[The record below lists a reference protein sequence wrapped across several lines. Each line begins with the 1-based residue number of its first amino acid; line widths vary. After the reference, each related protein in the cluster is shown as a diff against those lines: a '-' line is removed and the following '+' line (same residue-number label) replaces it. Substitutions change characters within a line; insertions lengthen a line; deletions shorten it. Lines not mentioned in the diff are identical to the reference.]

1 MLIIISGPPGSGKTT
16 IAKLIAG
23 TYGWEFVSS
32 GQLFRQTALE
42 KGMSVLE
49 LNKEAEKNIEIDEL
63 IDRKTV
69 EISFSKERVV
79 LETHVGAWILKNS
92 RSDMVSVYLT
102 APIWERAHR
111 IANRDGKDVMSSYI
125 EIVERE
131 FSHRKRF
138 YEYYGIDITDLSVF
152 DIVVNTSGLTPQEVF
167 NIVNAYIRLRM
178 KISV

>member
-1 MLIIISGPPGSGKTT
+1 
-16 IAKLIAG
+16 
-23 TYGWEFVSS
+23 
-32 GQLFRQTALE
+32 
-42 KGMSVLE
+42 
-49 LNKEAEKNIEIDEL
+49 
-63 IDRKTV
+63 
-69 EISFSKERVV
+69 
-79 LETHVGAWILKNS
+79 
-92 RSDMVSVYLT
+92 MVSVYLT
-102 APIWERAHR
+102 APIWERARR

-178 KISV
+178 KLSD